1 MEDKTEIKIAAG
13 VLSLYGLIVTGYSL
27 WFAAT
32 QGLGQVAQ
40 IAIAGFAGAAFMV
53 SGAAAFRLR
62 KWGLYSAVA
71 SIVGA
76 GVLAAVT
83 DAVPGGALP
92 VLFMLA
98 ILWDIYK
105 NRHAME

>member
-1 MEDKTEIKIAAG
+1 MDDETEIKIAAG
-13 VLSLYGLIVTGYSL
+13 VLSIYGLIITSYTL
-27 WFAAT
+27 WSAAT
-32 QGLGQVAQ
+32 QGLGQMAQ
-40 IAIAGFAGAAFMV
+40 IAIAGFAGTAFTV
-53 SGAAAFRLR
+53 SGAAAFRLK

-76 GVLAAVT
+76 GALAAVT